1 MLWKKAIK
9 LIYWVG
15 ILRKILFYN
24 KIVDNEV
31 LTFHSVLTHV
41 ILQKLLNLIVLV
53 HSYLFKTHIW
63 SDEMDKFF
71 RGDLTKSLESG
82 NLWVWSQIFNSS
94 SL

>member
-15 ILRKILFYN
+15 ILRKILFYD

-31 LTFHSVLTHV
+31 LTLHSILTHV

-53 HSYLFKTHIW
+53 HSNLLKTHIW
-63 SDEMDKFF
+63 SDEILQG
-71 RGDLTKSLESG
+71 RSHQ
-82 NLWVWSQIFNSS
+82 VP
-94 SL
+94 